1 MVTTLRAQ
9 NRRLTAP
16 ERIAR
21 RPGSAVRPSRRSLP
35 LPRGQR
41 RRRPAG
47 EELEAQGR
55 GAGVPKEEGRREEGG
70 ATARARKRAA
80 GQLLPATP
88 HAGHEAPKA
97 PPSEGH
103 RGLPARGHPRAA
115 APPQSQVASASLP
128 TWQVDHDALD
138 AIAARLASVH
148 GESLRPIAELVARAH
163 AHLAPPG

>member
-55 GAGVPKEEGRREEGG
+55 GAGVPKRQGEQARGQRGRFGRREEGRREEGG

-88 HAGHEAPKA
+88 HAGHEA
-97 PPSEGH
+97 
-103 RGLPARGHPRAA
+103 LW
-115 APPQSQVASASLP
+115 P
-128 TWQVDHDALD
+128 TTATTM
-138 AIAARLASVH
+138 
-148 GESLRPIAELVARAH
+148 PTM
-163 AHLAPPG
+163 PT